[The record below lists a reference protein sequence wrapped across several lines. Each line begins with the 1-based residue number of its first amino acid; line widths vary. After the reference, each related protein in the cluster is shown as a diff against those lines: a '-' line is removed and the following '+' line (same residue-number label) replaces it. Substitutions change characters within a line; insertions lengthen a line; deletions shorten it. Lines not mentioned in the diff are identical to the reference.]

1 MRGLLNGSKTKA
13 VALIVLKVLKPVRR
27 RIRGRASVRKR
38 NFVLGGRTTVQ
49 GSRENAEKATVRRNQ
64 RAGIALESTG
74 RTMRKKL
81 VGTNTSGARRP
92 TGRKMK
98 LTDLFS
104 RARKRAHYHNEIEV
118 PARLGNDAVDRSSM
132 ADLVR
137 LLKEAEDEGSS
148 RQPA

>member
-1 MRGLLNGSKTKA
+1 M
-13 VALIVLKVLKPVRR
+13 LKKQL
-27 RIRGRASVRKR
+27 
-38 NFVLGGRTTVQ
+38 
-49 GSRENAEKATVRRNQ
+49 
-64 RAGIALESTG
+64 
-74 RTMRKKL
+74 
-81 VGTNTSGARRP
+81 SGATSAPALRWKAPEGQCAKSWSAPTPRGALRP
-92 TGRKMK
+92 TGREMK

-104 RARKRAHYHNEIEV
+104 RARKRAHYPNEIEV

>member
-1 MRGLLNGSKTKA
+1 
-13 VALIVLKVLKPVRR
+13 
-27 RIRGRASVRKR
+27 
-38 NFVLGGRTTVQ
+38 
-49 GSRENAEKATVRRNQ
+49 
-64 RAGIALESTG
+64 
-74 RTMRKKL
+74 
-81 VGTNTSGARRP
+81 
-92 TGRKMK
+92 MK

-104 RARKRAHYHNEIEV
+104 RARKRAHYHDEIEV

>member
-1 MRGLLNGSKTKA
+1 MS
-13 VALIVLKVLKPVRR
+13 
-27 RIRGRASVRKR
+27 
-38 NFVLGGRTTVQ
+38 
-49 GSRENAEKATVRRNQ
+49 
-64 RAGIALESTG
+64 
-74 RTMRKKL
+74 KKL
-81 VGTNTSGARRP
+81 VGTNTSGGRP
-92 TGRKMK
+92 TGREMK